1 LFSRTKHG
9 ADNVVKALRKR
20 NIPAEAIHG
29 DKSQNA
35 DNNVLDFQN
44 KEIGVLV
51 ATDIAARG
59 IDIDQL
65 PFVINFD
72 LPIYTKK
79 RASRIKNWS
88 QETVE

>member
-1 LFSRTKHG
+1 
-9 ADNVVKALRKR
+9 VVKALRKR

-35 DNNVLDFQN
+35 RQRVLDSFKN

-65 PFVINFD
+65 PM
-72 LPIYTKK
+72 
-79 RASRIKNWS
+79 
-88 QETVE
+88 